1 MLRRTTFFEYV
12 SWLKRVK
19 RLENSVAGKC
29 GEFSEAIKGILHGEM
44 EDLFMAKLPDYFGPA
59 AFGVKM
65 GVVVPGTDLNGMV
78 VSALRKVAEDGFLDN
93 TDVICVTES
102 VVARAQNNFVSVD
115 DVAKELRSKLGLK
128 ENGKVG
134 VVFPITSRN
143 RFSMILAGIAR
154 AVPQG
159 EVIVQLPFPA
169 DEVGN
174 QIVSQEVAETLN
186 LCDGLI
192 RFEDLKYEDC
202 LHPITKVNYLAM
214 YRDVIESQGAKAT
227 IFLSNDP
234 TLIMKFFPDGVIAA
248 DIHSRHN
255 TRKKLLAETKNCITL
270 QDLCNQG
277 DSWSEWGLLG
287 SNMSSGNKLKL
298 APREASVFARNL
310 CDSILAAT
318 GCNVEVLVYGDG
330 AYKDPST
337 GIYELADPMP
347 VFGMTEGFHGRF
359 REGIKYK
366 YLADV
371 CHDEGKCVAEIEA
384 HLAEKCREPFERNH
398 IMTEGTTPRRVEDVI
413 ASLADLVSG
422 SADAGTPVV
431 IVKNILC

>member
-1 MLRRTTFFEYV
+1 MP
-12 SWLKRVK
+12 
-19 RLENSVAGKC
+19 
-29 GEFSEAIKGILHGEM
+29 
-44 EDLFMAKLPDYFGPA
+44 KLPDYFGPA

-65 GVVVPGTDLNGMV
+65 GVVVPGSDLNDMV
-78 VSALRKVAEDGFLDN
+78 VSVLRKVAEDDFLNN
-93 TDVICVTES
+93 TDVVCVTES
-102 VVARAQNNFVSVD
+102 VVARAQNNFVSLD
-115 DVAKELRSKLGLK
+115 DVAKELRNKLGLK

-143 RFSMILAGIAR
+143 RFSMILEGIAR

-174 QIVSQEVAETLN
+174 QIVLQEVAETLDP
-186 LCDGLI
+186 CDGLI
-192 RFEDLKYEDC
+192 HFEDLKYEDC

-214 YRDVIESQGAKAT
+214 YRDIIEGQGAKAT

-234 TLIMKFFPDGVIAA
+234 KMIMKFSPDGVIAA

-255 TRKKLLAETKNCITL
+255 TRKKLLEETTNCITL

-277 DSWSEWGLLG
+277 ESWSEWGLLG

-298 APREASVFARNL
+298 APREASVFAHNL
-310 CDSILAAT
+310 QSSILAAT

-347 VFGMTEGFHGRF
+347 VFGMTAGFYGRF

-366 YLADV
+366 YVADV
-371 CHDEGKCVAEIEA
+371 CHDEGKSVAEIEA
-384 HLAEKCREPFERNH
+384 HLAEKCQQQFEHNH

-431 IVKNILC
+431 IVKNILR

>member
-1 MLRRTTFFEYV
+1 MP
-12 SWLKRVK
+12 
-19 RLENSVAGKC
+19 
-29 GEFSEAIKGILHGEM
+29 
-44 EDLFMAKLPDYFGPA
+44 KLPDYFGPA

-65 GVVVPGTDLNGMV
+65 GVVVPGTDLAGMV
-78 VSALRKVAEDGFLDN
+78 VSALRKVAEDEFLDDN
-93 TDVICVTES
+93 DVICVTES
-102 VVARAQNNFVSVD
+102 VVARAQDNFVSVD
-115 DVAKELRSKLGLK
+115 DVANEVRSKLGLNK
-128 ENGKVG
+128 NGKIG

-143 RFSMILAGIAR
+143 RFSMILEGIAR

-174 QIVSQEVAETLN
+174 QIVSQDVAETLH

-214 YRDVIESQGAKAT
+214 YREIIHGQGANAT

-234 TLIMKFFPDGVIAA
+234 KTVMKFSPDGVIAA
-248 DIHSRHN
+248 DIHSRHT
-255 TRKKLLAETKNCITL
+255 TRKKLLEETNNCITL

-287 SNMSSGNKLKL
+287 SNMSAGNKLKL
-298 APREASVFARNL
+298 APREAAAFARNL
-310 CDSILAAT
+310 RGCIKDAT
-318 GCNVEVLVYGDG
+318 GRNVEVLVYGDG

-347 VFGMTEGFHGRF
+347 VFGMTDGFYGRF

-366 YLADV
+366 YVADI
-371 CHDEGKCVAEIEA
+371 CHAEGKSVDEIEA
-384 HLAEKCREPFERNH
+384 HLAEKCGEQFEHNH

-422 SADAGTPVV
+422 SADAGTPVIV
-431 IVKNILC
+431 VKNILR